1 MLLLNLIDSCGR
13 AHHRHGQQQLLIQ
26 RQPVHQNRQTAP
38 PHSALIYSYSIASF
52 SSSSDLSRSVSC
64 PGASGLLSGPS
75 PPSWTT

>member
-38 PHSALIYSYSIASF
+38 PHSALIHSYSIASC
-52 SSSSDLSRSVSC
+52 SSSSDLSCPASC
-64 PGASGLLSGPS
+64 PGASSLLSGLS
-75 PPSWTT
+75 LLS